1 MTSPWRNWG
10 DATATGTTPARR
22 EGVVVLFVVTIVYAL
37 VGLIAIWW
45 SIFAGV
51 QGLTMGLFVVFLIG
65 GIVLAVLAQV
75 LGARRR
81 Y

>member
-1 MTSPWRNWG
+1 MT
-10 DATATGTTPARR
+10 
-22 EGVVVLFVVTIVYAL
+22 LFVGTIVYAL

-45 SIFAGV
+45 SIFAGPR
-51 QGLTMGLFVVFLIG
+51 GLTMGLFVAFVLG
-65 GIVLAVLAQV
+65 GMVLVVLAQI

>member
-1 MTSPWRNWG
+1 ML
-10 DATATGTTPARR
+10 
-22 EGVVVLFVVTIVYAL
+22 LFAVTIVYAL

-45 SIFAGV
+45 SIFAGAK
-51 QGLTMGLFVVFLIG
+51 GLTMGIFVVFLIG
-65 GIVLAVLAQV
+65 GILLAILAQI